1 MDGRTNLNW
10 IGRMKTL
17 SRIFVAMAAIAAFAA
32 CQKELPG
39 PQPESGTTKEM
50 TLTVS
55 NPQTKVVMDN
65 ATGSMLWGENESIA
79 VFFGVDAVYKFDQI
93 SAGGTSSA
101 TFSGHVDDYYAEE
114 SITEVYYPYV
124 EGWNINNYR
133 AEGVSTTQ
141 NNLVLNAEG
150 QYELGRIPLHWARET
165 MGDDVILQSDRSAIV
180 RLAKADVTHNN
191 GVVKVAMYNNGA
203 KVKDY
208 TVNVAIENSKPK
220 DDLVF
225 IVDVPEY
232 DGVRQVKSPKFVLNE
247 GATNERAAIHT
258 GWDETLKT
266 PKTIV
271 PSKRYNIKPYVY
283 FHNLNAPVKYAYVVV
298 DNAKMSVQP
307 GRTIYNATWNT
318 TLDFLPLE
326 DDTKVYDFGDWPE
339 YDEIWY
345 QRMKMAYSTN
355 NSSVKLMSSTKL
367 IDCDESQLFAYENS
381 FNNLTWD
388 SPVGMRGLLDDK
400 ECIVVNLGGKVGK
413 VAIATKNVGSTSET
427 GYGDLMTWYNA
438 IKNYNNVNGWR
449 LPTGDEINCLD
460 GVRGVLHE
468 GYMEVSSGLSSLNF
482 PFAGYKES
490 SSGSNPY
497 IGTEAFY
504 WGSELNCFI
513 EDFNLADVYNFTLS
527 SHWDRIFAG
536 HDTSLDS
543 FYSVRQFH
551 SLPLTANSP
560 EGAVGILD
568 GKEAMVL
575 NLNVGGVI
583 RKVAFATKNEGA
595 NSKGDYLTGPSSIL
609 YLNCMGSYKTC
620 AEAKALQGNGWRLPT
635 EDEWKALMSSYPNEA
650 GTFICRDSDITNPNK
665 HKAVLDVNVNGAK
678 LRFPTGGSPGSE
690 NQMGV
695 IGYYWTGTET
705 PGNPS
710 YNKNARTMY
719 GHSFTYENYSGSKD
733 YKFSVRLIHDMP
745 Q

>member
-1 MDGRTNLNW
+1 
-10 IGRMKTL
+10 MKTL
-17 SRIFVAMAAIAAFAA
+17 SRIFTAMAAIAAFAA

-39 PQPESGTTKEM
+39 PQPESGATKEM

-55 NPQTKVVMDN
+55 NPQTKVVMNN

-133 AEGVSTTQ
+133 TEGVSTTQ
-141 NNLVLNAEG
+141 NNRVLNTEG

-165 MGDDVILQSDRSAIV
+165 MGDAIVLQSDRSAIV

-203 KVKDY
+203 KVQDY

-232 DGVRQVKSPKFVLNE
+232 DGVRQVKLPKFVLNE

-283 FHNLNAPVKYAYVVV
+283 FHNLNAPAKYAYVVV

-326 DDTKVYDFGDWPE
+326 DDTKVYDFGDYPE

-388 SPVGMRGLLDDK
+388 SPVGMRGFLDGK

-449 LPTGDEINCLD
+449 LPTNDEIDCLD
-460 GVRGVLHE
+460 HVKGIHHE
-468 GYMEVSSGLSSLNF
+468 GYLEVSSGLSSLYF
-482 PFAGYKES
+482 LCAGFIDY
-490 SSGSNPY
+490 SGDSGL
-497 IGTEAFY
+497 IGQEGFY
-504 WGSELNCFI
+504 WGAELNSVDHWGGDDKVYI
-513 EDFNLADVYNFTLS
+513 KDLNLTNMNDFLFADEYTP
-527 SHWDRIFAG
+527 DY
-536 HDTSLDS
+536 SL
-543 FYSVRQFH
+543 SVRQFH

-560 EGAVGILD
+560 EGTVGILD

-575 NLNVGGVI
+575 NLNVDGVI

-595 NSKGDYLTGPSSIL
+595 NSKGDYFTGPNSIL

-650 GTFICRDSDITNPNK
+650 GTFLCRDSEITNPNK

-678 LRFPTGGSPGSE
+678 LRFPTGGLPGSE

-710 YNKNARTMY
+710 YNKSARTMY
-719 GHSFTYENYSGSKD
+719 GHPFTYEDYSGSTE
-733 YKFSVRLIHDMP
+733 YKFSVRLIHDML